1 MEKLSFGRK
10 IRIEKLDG
18 LRGIFCLLI
27 VFLHIEKELIPI
39 RLFSNFFVRESYI
52 FVDYFFVLS
61 GFVISLS
68 YPKIFEFN
76 LFSNYLK
83 KRFVRLYPLLI
94 YTTII
99 MFLWILFRD
108 YIATIKPHLFEKV
121 KGESL
126 SFNFQKLIDTLL
138 LTNSTKLLGNTNGIN
153 YPTWSISAEMIS
165 YFLFGLISWIFKE
178 KKKIILL
185 AVYFFS
191 LAFCILYQKYFFG
204 SEFGFV
210 RGIMCFSA
218 GSLAYELYMIKKIK
232 IAPIFENILPFVLLL
247 LMFILYYLY
256 PGFDFKMN
264 TISKQIFGA
273 IFIPTFFSISIYIL
287 TQTNS
292 FFSKILESKILLF
305 LGKISYSIYL
315 NHALMIILIPKFFL
329 RIVKV
334 EPTELNQIL
343 VLVLTLII
351 IVAYSLLTY
360 NIIEKRCQKLF
371 SNKE

>member
-1 MEKLSFGRK
+1 MEKLSIGRK
-10 IRIEKLDG
+10 IRIEKFDG
-18 LRGIFCLLI
+18 LRGVFCLLI
-27 VFLHIEKELIPI
+27 VFLHFEKELIPI
-39 RLFSNFFVRESYI
+39 KLFSNFFVRESYI

-76 LFSNYLK
+76 LFANYLK
-83 KRFVRLYPLLI
+83 KRFIRLYPLLI

-108 YIATIKPHLFEKV
+108 YIAAIKPHLFEKV
-121 KGESL
+121 KGETL
-126 SFNFQKLIDTLL
+126 GFNFQKLLDTLL
-138 LTNSTKLLGNTNGIN
+138 LTNSTKLLGDTNGIN

-165 YFLFGLISWIFKE
+165 YLLFGLISWIFKE
-178 KKKIILL
+178 KKRIILL
-185 AVYFFS
+185 TIYFFS
-191 LAFCILYQKYFFG
+191 LAFCVLHQKYFLG

-218 GSLAYELYMIKKIK
+218 GSLAYEFYMTKRIK

-273 IFIPTFFSISIYIL
+273 IFIPAFFSISIFIL
-287 TQTNS
+287 SKTNS
-292 FFSKILESKILLF
+292 FLSKILENKILLF

-315 NHALMIILIPKFFL
+315 NHALLIILIPKFLF
-329 RIVKV
+329 RIVRI
-334 EPTELNQIL
+334 ELTELNQVFVLILTIL
-343 VLVLTLII
+343 VII
-351 IVAYSLLTY
+351 IYSYLTY
-360 NIIEKRCQKLF
+360 NIIEKRFQKLF